1 MNVCQFENDLSY
13 VNLLYR
19 KIIHSKQLPVDKCK
33 FFAKQFCLK
42 YHKFIVGLV
51 GVKESIWCVKKDH
64 AFFTVSELK
73 NVTTATFTD
82 FRIEMKWDI
91 IIFWKKLR
99 QLIFWV
105 LSQVLA
111 TNKFLWWKDWLFL
124 GTEGTGGR
132 RQLEI
137 LETGLNKTIIIL
149 KEPLA
154 NTQGPVRKNWISSFY
169 IRDFN

>member
-82 FRIEMKWDI
+82 FRIEMKEAKTTYI
-91 IIFWKKLR
+91 LGIQPGIGHKQIFMMER
-99 QLIFWV
+99 
-105 LSQVLA
+105 LA
-111 TNKFLWWKDWLFL
+111 FL
-124 GTEGTGGR
+124 GYRGYR
-132 RQLEI
+132 RS
-137 LETGLNKTIIIL
+137 ET
-149 KEPLA
+149 A
-154 NTQGPVRKNWISSFY
+154 
-169 IRDFN
+169 RDLGDRFKQNNHYFKGAPC